1 MLFKALP
8 NLYYN
13 VQSSPVDV
21 KLLAVKNIFRRAEIL
36 KEFKTSVTIFDEFLV
51 NNGEKPEVIANRI
64 YQNPFYA
71 WTLFIA
77 NDIINYY
84 EQWPR
89 SSRQLAEYVESKYD
103 NPQATKHYITT
114 EVKQGNNIIVPAGK
128 VVPQNYSVSYF
139 NGTTTVTANP
149 TVSITNY
156 QFEEQLNSKKE
167 RIQVIRPSMIEQFVE
182 VYKRR
187 VRTRDIVSVA
197 NSAFSV
203 TM

>member
-8 NLYYN
+8 DLYYN
-13 VQSSPVDV
+13 IQSSPVDV
-21 KLLAVKNIFRRAEIL
+21 KLLAVKNIFRRSEIL

-64 YQNPFYA
+64 YQNPFYS

-167 RIQVIRPSMIEQFVE
+167 RINF
-182 VYKRR
+182 Y
-187 VRTRDIVSVA
+187 
-197 NSAFSV
+197 
-203 TM
+203 

>member
-36 KEFKTSVTIFDEFLV
+36 KEFKTSVTIFDEFIV

-64 YQNPFYA
+64 YKNPFYA

-187 VRTRDIVSVA
+187 VRTKDIVSVA

>member
-21 KLLAVKNIFRRAEIL
+21 KLLSVKNIFRRAEIL
-36 KEFKTSVTIFDEFLV
+36 KEFKTSVTIFDEFIV

-64 YQNPFYA
+64 YQNPFYS

-103 NPQATKHYITT
+103 NPQATKHYVTT

-187 VRTRDIVSVA
+187 VRTKDIVSVA

>member
-21 KLLAVKNIFRRAEIL
+21 KLLSVKNIFRRAEIL

-64 YQNPFYA
+64 YKNPFYA

-197 NSAFSV
+197 SSAFSV